1 MEFIPRFPARKDASY
16 RGNRY
21 SAPVLD
27 AHLDTPYGVD
37 NWWIYCEFSVIF
49 ANKLSWARLYFEKAD
64 LVH

>member
-37 NWWIYCEFSVIF
+37 NRWIYCEFSVIF
-49 ANKLSWARLYFEKAD
+49 ANKLS
-64 LVH
+64 